1 MDFLNFFLLSLQERM
16 DKVNDVTILNF
27 HWNDVL
33 ILLFIEIAELKSV
46 VVDNERRTL
55 YLLSADSSIEV
66 KQYVL
71 YSI

>member
-16 DKVNDVTILNF
+16 DKVNDVTILDF

-33 ILLFIEIAELKSV
+33 ILFIEIAELKSV

-66 KQYVL
+66 KQYIL